1 MVCREFIGNLGFSML
16 HHLQHQQLMSLCLF
30 FRFGFFA
37 TAVLTFGAGIL
48 SAASTNYLTLMVL
61 RGLVGVGLGGGPVI
75 SAWFMEFVPS
85 TNRGRWMVIINLFW
99 TLGSIAEAALAW
111 VGMARIFF
119 VLFFLYA

>member
-1 MVCREFIGNLGFSML
+1 
-16 HHLQHQQLMSLCLF
+16 MSLCLF

-61 RGLVGVGLGGGPVI
+61 RGLVGVGLGGGPVV

-85 TNRGRWMVIINLFW
+85 TNRGRWMVVINLFW

-111 VGMARIFF
+111 VGMTRIFF
-119 VLFFLYA
+119 APFFPICLAKSIV